1 MKKYLLLCTILT
13 CFSATLWA
21 QFPTDTRG
29 NGNFGNDQFANPR
42 DSIQGDVLLDT
53 FKFFSYLPFT
63 FYKEQFFADTGLT
76 NFTHQLDPARRLR
89 FDYQNLGVN
98 GSAAMPY
105 IYQGTWRQGV
115 DIGFHQFDLYYL
127 HADSIPFY
135 RLERPFALVGFDQGG
150 DQANIQFDAKFSR
163 NFANGV
169 NLTLD
174 YQRIA
179 QLADRIQFPHQST
192 RNTALGVGLTF
203 RGKTERYRAYVTYSS
218 NKAEQ
223 DDNGGLTA
231 EPIIGGTNDL
241 GLPSTASV
249 ETQTATTVYRWST
262 LQYRHYFNL
271 RKKPVATAAPLQRPQ
286 LRRPL
291 RPRPGL
297 DTLESDSLA
306 TPPPLPTNP
315 PAVDSLNPPKE
326 GIFNKQEFL
335 LHHKFAYK
343 SSVYKFFEESPS
355 STTDYYTPFLT
366 DDRGLRYFVNHQ
378 MIENQFSLL
387 TYKPEETAPNKA
399 KTQRGLLELGIIH
412 KYHTINQEPL
422 DTSFNNLFL
431 MGRWRALPTPF
442 LQLDAYGHL
451 GILDNIGDF
460 RAEGKLR
467 LALGK
472 VGVLSGEFTSQLSE
486 PSLIHKQHFIA
497 QQAVW
502 NNAFSKV
509 LENKLSATYQIPQA
523 RFSVTG
529 SYHLI
534 NDMVYFDTAA
544 IARQA
549 SAAVNILQ
557 LSVQKDFTVGKFHL
571 DNVVTFQRSSEDFV
585 RLPELFAKHSIYF
598 QGKFFRKILDTRIG
612 VDLRYH
618 TAYFGNTYHAAAGA
632 FHLQNEQE
640 IPLRPLID
648 FQVSFRITKFR
659 GYIKL
664 ENLYTSFFTPSTP
677 RDNDGNISVDLSD
690 TNNWNLIYPTAF
702 YPFPSSSGLRFGIRW
717 QFTD

>member
-1 MKKYLLLCTILT
+1 MKKHLFLFAICTFL
-13 CFSATLWA
+13 SVTLWA
-21 QFPTDTRG
+21 QFPPDNRG
-29 NGNFGNDQFANPR
+29 SGGFNNNEFANPR

-53 FKFFSYLPFT
+53 FKIFSYLPVT
-63 FYKEQFFADTGLT
+63 FYREYFFADTGLT

-98 GSAAMPY
+98 GSAAQPY
-105 IYQGTWRQGV
+105 IYQGTWRQGI

-135 RLERPFALVGFDQGG
+135 RLERPFALMGFDQGG

-179 QLADRIQFPHQST
+179 QLADRIQFLHQST
-192 RNTALGVGLTF
+192 RNTALGVGVTF
-203 RGKTERYRAYVTYSS
+203 RGKTERYRGYATYSS

-231 EPIIGGTNDL
+231 EPIVGGTNEL

-249 ETQTATTVYRWST
+249 QTQAANTVYRWST
-262 LQYRHYFNL
+262 LQYRHYFSL
-271 RKKPVATAAPLQRPQ
+271 RKKEEPSAALPQRPA
-286 LRRPL
+286 LRRPTL
-291 RPRPGL
+291 RRP
-297 DTLESDSLA
+297 TLDSLGPDS
-306 TPPPLPTNP
+306 TTMPQPRIQPEPLLQDTTEQK
-315 PAVDSLNPPKE
+315 KE

-335 LHHKFAYK
+335 LHHKIAYK
-343 SSVYKFFEESPS
+343 SSVYKFFEESPAGAS
-355 STTDYYTPFLT
+355 DYYAPFLT

-378 MIENQFSLL
+378 LLENQFSLL
-387 TYKPEETAPNKA
+387 TYKAEDRPQNEA
-399 KTQRGLLELGIIH
+399 KGQRGLLELGIIH
-412 KYHTINQEPL
+412 KLHTINQEPL
-422 DTSFNNLFL
+422 DTTFNNLFL
-431 MGRWRALPTPF
+431 MGRWRALPTEF
-442 LQLDAYGHL
+442 LELEAYGHL

-460 RAEGKLR
+460 RAEGRLR

-472 VGVLSGEFTSQLSE
+472 IGVLSGEFTSQLSE

-497 QQAVW
+497 QQSVW

-509 LENKLSATYQIPQA
+509 LENKLSASYQIPQA

-529 SYHLI
+529 TYHLI
-534 NDMVYFDTAA
+534 NDMVYFDTLA
-544 IARQA
+544 IAQQA

-571 DNVVTFQRSSEDFV
+571 DNIVTFQSSSEDFV
-585 RLPELFAKHSIYF
+585 RLPELFGKHSLYF

-618 TAYFGNTYHAAAGA
+618 SAYFGNAYHAAAGA
-632 FHLQNEQE
+632 FHLQDEQE

-677 RDNDGNISVDLSD
+677 RDDDGNISVDLSD
-690 TNNWNLIYPTAF
+690 T
-702 YPFPSSSGLRFGIRW
+702 SSSRRW
-717 QFTD
+717 RSCRACSSASRSAKSASSRSYCR